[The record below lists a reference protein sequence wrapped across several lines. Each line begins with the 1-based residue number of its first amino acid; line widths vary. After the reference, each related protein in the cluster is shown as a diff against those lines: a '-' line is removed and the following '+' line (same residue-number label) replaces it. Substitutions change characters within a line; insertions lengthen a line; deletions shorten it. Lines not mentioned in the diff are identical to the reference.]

1 MSKLS
6 ESEALK
12 IAQEVIKSE
21 VSAINNLKKTL
32 DKNLYLACN
41 KIYNCKGKLIIIG
54 VGKSGHI
61 ANKLAATFSSTGT
74 PSFFVHPSEA
84 MHGDIGVI
92 SKQDIILLISNSGC
106 TPEIIPI
113 LPHLKKIGCSI
124 LSLCGNKKSKIYE
137 ESDISLSINIKKEA
151 CPLNLA
157 PTSSTSVTLVL
168 GDIIAIILM
177 GMRKFKSEEFAKN
190 HPGGRLGK
198 NLNLKIKDIMRSGKD
213 IPLIKKQKKLKDVLI
228 EMTRK
233 NMGCVIIANHK
244 NNAVGFFTDGD
255 LRRAIN
261 KLLDIHETPIEK
273 IMTKK
278 FLTCSASD
286 YATDILN
293 LMNKNKINSL
303 PVLDTKN
310 KKIIGVVNMHI
321 LIETGIS

>member
-1 MSKLS
+1 MSKLY

-32 DKNLYLACN
+32 DKNLYLLCN

-84 MHGDIGVI
+84 MHGDIGVV
-92 SKQDIILLISNSGC
+92 SKQDVILLISNSGC

-113 LPHLKKIGCSI
+113 LPYIKKIGCSI
-124 LSLCGNKKSKIYE
+124 LSICGNKKSKIYE
-137 ESDISLSINIKKEA
+137 DSDISLSIDIKKEA

-177 GMRKFKSEEFAKN
+177 RMRKFKSEDFAKN

-198 NLNLKIKDIMRSGKD
+198 NLNLKIQDIMRSGKD
-213 IPLIKKQKKLKDVLI
+213 IPLIKKQKKLKDALI
-228 EMTRK
+228 EMTNK
-233 NMGCVIIANHK
+233 NMGCVIIANYK

-278 FLTCSASD
+278 FLTCISAD

-303 PVLDTKN
+303 PVLDAKN
-310 KKIIGVVNMHI
+310 KIIGVVNMHI
-321 LIETGIS
+321 LIEAGIS

>member
-1 MSKLS
+1 MSKLY
-6 ESEALK
+6 EREALK

-21 VSAINNLKKTL
+21 VSAINGLKKNL
-32 DKNLYLACN
+32 DRNLYLLCN
-41 KIYNCKGKLIIIG
+41 AIYNCKGKLIIIG

-74 PSFFVHPSEA
+74 PSFFVHASEA

-92 SKQDIILLISNSGC
+92 SKKDAILLISNSGC
-106 TPEIIPI
+106 TPEIISI
-113 LPHLKKIGCSI
+113 LPNLKKIGCLI
-124 LSLCGNKKSKIYE
+124 LSLCGSKKSKIYE
-137 ESDISLSINIKKEA
+137 DADISLSINIKKEA

-177 GMRKFKSEEFAKN
+177 KMRNFKSEEFAKN

-213 IPLIKKQKKLKDVLI
+213 IPLIKNQEKLKDVLI
-228 EMTRK
+228 EMTNK

-278 FLTCSASD
+278 FLTCNTED
-286 YATDILN
+286 YAADVLD
-293 LMNKNKINSL
+293 LMNNNKINSL
-303 PVLDTKN
+303 PVLDIKN
-310 KKIIGVVNMHI
+310 KIIGAINMHI
-321 LIETGIS
+321 LIETGVS

>member
-21 VSAINNLKKTL
+21 VSAINGLKKNL
-32 DKNLYLACN
+32 DRNLYLLCN
-41 KIYNCKGKLIIIG
+41 AIYNCKGKLIIIG

-74 PSFFVHPSEA
+74 PSFFVHASEA

-92 SKQDIILLISNSGC
+92 SKKDAILLISNSGC
-106 TPEIIPI
+106 TPEIISI
-113 LPHLKKIGCSI
+113 LPNLKKIGCLI
-124 LSLCGNKKSKIYE
+124 LSLCGSKKSKIYE
-137 ESDISLSINIKKEA
+137 DSDISLSINIKKEA

-177 GMRKFKSEEFAKN
+177 KMRNFKSEEFAKN

-213 IPLIKKQKKLKDVLI
+213 IPLIKNQEKLKDVLI
-228 EMTRK
+228 EMTNK

-278 FLTCSASD
+278 FLTCNTED
-286 YATDILN
+286 YAADVLD
-293 LMNKNKINSL
+293 LMNNNKINSL
-303 PVLDTKN
+303 PVLDIKN
-310 KKIIGVVNMHI
+310 KIIGVINMHI

>member
-92 SKQDIILLISNSGC
+92 SKKDTILLISNSGC

-310 KKIIGVVNMHI
+310 KIIGVVNMHI
-321 LIETGIS
+321 LIEAGIN

>member
-1 MSKLS
+1 MSKLY

-21 VSAINNLKKTL
+21 VSAINGLKKNL
-32 DKNLYLACN
+32 DRNLYLLCN
-41 KIYNCKGKLIIIG
+41 AIYNCKGKLIIIG

-74 PSFFVHPSEA
+74 PSFFVHASEA

-92 SKQDIILLISNSGC
+92 SKKDAILLISNSGC
-106 TPEIIPI
+106 TPEIISI
-113 LPHLKKIGCSI
+113 LPNLKKIGCLI
-124 LSLCGNKKSKIYE
+124 LSLCGSKKSKIYE
-137 ESDISLSINIKKEA
+137 DADISLSINIKKEA

-177 GMRKFKSEEFAKN
+177 KMRNFKSEEFAKN

-213 IPLIKKQKKLKDVLI
+213 IPLIKNQEKLKDVLI
-228 EMTRK
+228 EMTNK

-278 FLTCSASD
+278 FLTCNTED
-286 YATDILN
+286 YAADVLD
-293 LMNKNKINSL
+293 LMNNNKINSL
-303 PVLDTKN
+303 PVLDIKN
-310 KKIIGVVNMHI
+310 KIIGVINMHI

>member
-310 KKIIGVVNMHI
+310 KIIGVVNMHI
-321 LIETGIS
+321 LIEAGIN

>member
-1 MSKLS
+1 
-6 ESEALK
+6 
-12 IAQEVIKSE
+12 
-21 VSAINNLKKTL
+21 
-32 DKNLYLACN
+32 
-41 KIYNCKGKLIIIG
+41 
-54 VGKSGHI
+54 
-61 ANKLAATFSSTGT
+61 
-74 PSFFVHPSEA
+74 VHPSEA

-92 SKQDIILLISNSGC
+92 SRQDIILLISNSGC

-228 EMTRK
+228 EMTSK

-244 NNAVGFFTDGD
+244 SNAVGFFTDGD

-310 KKIIGVVNMHI
+310 KIIGVVNMHI
-321 LIETGIS
+321 LIEAGIN

>member
-1 MSKLS
+1 MSKLY

-198 NLNLKIKDIMRSGKD
+198 NLNIKIKDIMRSGKD

-310 KKIIGVVNMHI
+310 KIIGVVNMHI
-321 LIETGIS
+321 LIEAGIN

>member
-1 MSKLS
+1 MSKLY

-21 VSAINNLKKTL
+21 VSAINGLKKNL
-32 DKNLYLACN
+32 DRNLYLLCN
-41 KIYNCKGKLIIIG
+41 AIYNCKGKLIIIG

-74 PSFFVHPSEA
+74 PSFFVHASEA

-92 SKQDIILLISNSGC
+92 SKKDAILLISNSGC
-106 TPEIIPI
+106 TPEIISI
-113 LPHLKKIGCSI
+113 LPNLKKIGCSI
-124 LSLCGNKKSKIYE
+124 LSLCGSKKSRIYE
-137 ESDISLSINIKKEA
+137 DSDISLSINIKKEA

-177 GMRKFKSEEFAKN
+177 KMRNFKSEEFAKN

-213 IPLIKKQKKLKDVLI
+213 IPLIKNQEKLKDVLI
-228 EMTRK
+228 EMTNK

-278 FLTCSASD
+278 FLTCNTED
-286 YATDILN
+286 YAADVLD
-293 LMNKNKINSL
+293 LMNNNKINSL
-303 PVLDTKN
+303 PVLDIKN
-310 KKIIGVVNMHI
+310 KIIGVINMHI

>member
-1 MSKLS
+1 MSKLY

-12 IAQEVIKSE
+12 IAQGVIKSE
-21 VSAINNLKKTL
+21 VSAINSLKKNL
-32 DKNLYLACN
+32 DRNLYLLCN
-41 KIYNCKGKLIIIG
+41 AIYNCKGKLIIIG

-92 SKQDIILLISNSGC
+92 SKKDTILLISNSGC
-106 TPEIIPI
+106 TPEIISI
-113 LPHLKKIGCSI
+113 LPNLKKIGCSI
-124 LSLCGNKKSKIYE
+124 LSLCGSKKSRIYE
-137 ESDISLSINIKKEA
+137 DSDISLSINIKKEA

-177 GMRKFKSEEFAKN
+177 KMRNFKSEEFAKN

-213 IPLIKKQKKLKDVLI
+213 IPLIKNQKKLKDVLI
-228 EMTRK
+228 EMTNK

-278 FLTCSASD
+278 FLTCSAED
-286 YATDILN
+286 YAADVLD
-293 LMNKNKINSL
+293 LMNHNKINSL
-303 PVLDTKN
+303 PVLDIKN
-310 KKIIGVVNMHI
+310 KIIGVINMHI
-321 LIETGIS
+321 LMETGIN

>member
-1 MSKLS
+1 MSKLY

-21 VSAINNLKKTL
+21 VSAINSLKKNL
-32 DKNLYLACN
+32 DRNLYLLCN
-41 KIYNCKGKLIIIG
+41 VIYNCKGKLIIIG

-92 SKQDIILLISNSGC
+92 SKKDTILLISNSGC
-106 TPEIIPI
+106 TPEIISI
-113 LPHLKKIGCSI
+113 LPNLKKIGCSI
-124 LSLCGNKKSKIYE
+124 LSLCGSKKSRIYE
-137 ESDISLSINIKKEA
+137 DSDISLSINIKKEA

-177 GMRKFKSEEFAKN
+177 KMRNFKSEEFAKN

-213 IPLIKKQKKLKDVLI
+213 IPLIKNQKKLKDVLI
-228 EMTRK
+228 EMTNK

-278 FLTCSASD
+278 FLTCSAED
-286 YATDILN
+286 YATDVLD
-293 LMNKNKINSL
+293 LMNHNKINSL
-303 PVLDTKN
+303 PVLDIKN
-310 KKIIGVVNMHI
+310 KIIGVINMHI
-321 LIETGIS
+321 LMETGIS